1 MKTPFEIITD
11 SAIKSF
17 NLEESILHMN
27 LYTEKFYPGHAVNV
41 DRETFNML
49 MKKNEVDP
57 DTFDINLYTDEKC
70 YILPGNTR
78 TLERYKELL
87 KKYNISVTND
97 YTKADFIIG
106 NKKIFELKDADA
118 NLIISKN
125 TSFYCCN
132 GYRQS
137 CPFVKMQGNNGIEE
151 RYYLPYNFW
160 QVRNESLEY
169 YTKYKKLNYIVG
181 GTFIN
186 ILESGKPI
194 IDESLFK
201 KLESKIVITEDI
213 VENITNMLNS
223 GDDSNKKIV
232 AKILPTIDYTKNQ
245 AMLFKMFQ
253 DISYKFIYSFN
264 KDKDV
269 KNWIHDS
276 RVRLFYSGKIVEAI
290 QHYHNN
296 NILTNEGFRYLEQQ
310 ARQNIHITNRELY
323 NFKVVLKDEYRKY
336 YKKGAVA
343 P

>member
-11 SAIKSF
+11 SAIKNF
-17 NLEESILHMN
+17 GLEESILHMN
-27 LYTEKFYPGHAVNV
+27 LYVEKYHPGHAVNV
-41 DRETFNML
+41 DSKTFDML
-49 MKKNEVDP
+49 MQKNEVDP

-87 KKYNISVTND
+87 KRYNISVTND
-97 YTKADFIIG
+97 HTKADFIIG
-106 NKKIFELKDADA
+106 NRKIFELNYAND

-132 GYRQS
+132 GYRQTGYNVE
-137 CPFVKMQGNNGIEE
+137 FKGDNGLEE
-151 RYYLPYNFW
+151 RFYMAYNFW
-160 QVRNESLEY
+160 PVRSKADDHF
-169 YTKYKKLNYIVG
+169 TAYKKLNYIVG

-186 ILESGKPI
+186 IIESGKPI

-201 KLESKIVITEDI
+201 KLEPKIVITEDI
-213 VENITNMLNS
+213 VENITNMLYS
-223 GDDSNKKIV
+223 GDNSNKKIV
-232 AKILPTIDYTKNQ
+232 AKILPTIDCTKNQ
-245 AMLFKMFQ
+245 PMLFKMFQ
-253 DISYKFIYSFN
+253 DISYKFIYAFN

-269 KNWIHDS
+269 KNWIKDS
-276 RVRLFYSGKIVEAI
+276 RVHLFYSGEIVKAI
-290 QHYHNN
+290 EHYHNN

-336 YKKGAVA
+336 YKKGQ
-343 P
+343 